1 MDIVLR
7 VDAKVAD
14 DGVDVWSRGVRGT
27 GLD

>member
-1 MDIVLR
+1 MGIVLR

-14 DGVDVWSRGVRGT
+14 DEVDVWSHSVEGT